1 MNKETPPGAVT
12 VGGNR
17 LARATGAVTEFRHDS
32 EGGGVRRD
40 SGVPNTE
47 LGAGFSHILLM
58 AFRAPHFHRG
68 PHGNLQLFQAPRRPF
83 TRRTEETREAVSK
96 RLEFFVS
103 LPHGRGQR
111 DRAKNETAQHFNVD
125 RRTIERDLVKATRT
139 LKMATRQQNTAL
151 AWMADWAL
159 SVLEGREDKTLFQLA
174 DEYTQR
180 RTAACRV
187 PLTLS

>member
-1 MNKETPPGAVT
+1 MAQYREGKHMEGVRNAELGD
-12 VGGNR
+12 
-17 LARATGAVTEFRHDS
+17 EFRH
-32 EGGGVRRD
+32 
-40 SGVPNTE
+40 
-47 LGAGFSHILLM
+47 LLLM
-58 AFRAPHFHRG
+58 AFREPHYRRG
-68 PHGNLQLFQAPRRPF
+68 PHGERLEPPWRPF
-83 TRRTEETREAVSK
+83 IRRTEETREAVSK

-180 RTAACRV
+180 RTAAGALCG
-187 PLTLS
+187 LLSMSL